1 MKTKWKKKRQAFLS
15 LEKQQ
20 MVADDFTGEKENEN
34 TRAKADKD
42 GRAQER

>member
-1 MKTKWKKKRQAFLS
+1 MKTKWQKKRQALLS

-20 MVADDFTGEKENEN
+20 MVADDFIGEQENEN
-34 TRAKADKD
+34 KRAKADKD